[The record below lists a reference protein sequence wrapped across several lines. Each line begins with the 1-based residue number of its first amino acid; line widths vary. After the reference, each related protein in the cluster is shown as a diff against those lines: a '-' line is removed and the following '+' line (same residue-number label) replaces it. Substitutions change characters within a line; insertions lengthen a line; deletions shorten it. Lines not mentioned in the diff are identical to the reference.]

1 MKKITLLVLL
11 ILGSLTAQLRL
22 GMDVKRT
29 RGNKSLSERNE
40 MTGAAYTIGYEQ
52 MLLFGLIGV
61 GAEYNIATG
70 EKESAETIGLLA
82 INEAYDDGE
91 IEQIVKVASKVF
103 DMTNNPLF
111 SKIADS
117 YNAAISDDAEMMSK
131 TGLLSTVIAS
141 SVHLFHQGDKDT
153 ALSALWPFLQDISAN
168 KELSEIMLKTFDI
181 TDNKDSPKDRLVA
194 FVQALS

>member
-1 MKKITLLVLL
+1 MSEQDWTLVKVPNKL
-11 ILGSLTAQLRL
+11 IEMGISLPVVPIRTNLRSEIFDD
-22 GMDVKRT
+22 GIVKF
-29 RGNKSLSERNE
+29 SAILEE
-40 MTGAAYTIGYEQ
+40 LE
-52 MLLFGLIGV
+52 LFLD
-61 GAEYNIATG
+61 GAELQAKTIDAYRQ
-70 EKESAETIGLLA
+70 SAETIGLLA

-168 KELSEIMLKTFDI
+168 KELSEIMLKTFGI
-181 TDNKDSPKDRLVA
+181 TDNQESPKDRLVA